1 MDGEQVV
8 LRFRAGPADAHYAG
22 DLVAGG
28 RVMQW
33 FGDAATA
40 LCIMHDGDEG
50 LFVAYDRVE
59 FLAPVHAGDFLE
71 IRGRITRAGNTSRGM
86 VFEALKFIS
95 VAAGGERESAADA
108 VDPPVLVARASGTCV
123 VPVPRQ
129 RKRRETG
136 G

>member
-8 LRFRAGPADAHYAG
+8 LRFRVGPADAHYAG
-22 DLVAGG
+22 NLVAGG
-28 RVMQW
+28 RIVQW

-71 IRGRITRAGNTSRGM
+71 VRGAITRVGNTSRGM
-86 VFEALKFIS
+86 TFEAYSFIG
-95 VAAGGERESAADA
+95 AAAREGQASAAD
-108 VDPPVLVARASGTCV
+108 VLDPPVLVARASGTCV
-123 VPVPRQ
+123 VPAQRQ
-129 RKRRETG
+129 RKG
-136 G
+136 GRSGG

>member
-1 MDGEQVV
+1 MEEKQVA
-8 LRFRAGPADAHYAG
+8 LRFRVGPADTHYAG

-40 LCIMHDGDEG
+40 LCIMQDGDEG

-71 IRGRITRAGNTSRGM
+71 VRAWITRVGNTSRGM
-86 VFEALKFIS
+86 SFEAYKFIG
-95 VAAGGERESAADA
+95 APAGGVGGPAAD
-108 VDPPVLVARASGTCV
+108 VIDPPALVARASGTCV
-123 VPVPRQ
+123 VPAGRQ
-129 RKRRETG
+129 RKRGETSG
-136 G
+136 

>member
-1 MDGEQVV
+1 MEGEQVV

-22 DLVAGG
+22 NLVAGG
-28 RVMQW
+28 RILQW

-59 FLAPVHAGDFLE
+59 FVAPVHAGDFLE
-71 IRGRITRAGNTSRGM
+71 VRGRITRTGNTSRGM
-86 VFEALKFIS
+86 SFEAYKFIG
-95 VAAGGERESAADA
+95 AAGAGSRESAAD
-108 VDPPVLVARASGTCV
+108 VLEPPLLVARASGTCV
-123 VPVPRQ
+123 VPAQRR
-129 RKRRETG
+129 RKRGETG